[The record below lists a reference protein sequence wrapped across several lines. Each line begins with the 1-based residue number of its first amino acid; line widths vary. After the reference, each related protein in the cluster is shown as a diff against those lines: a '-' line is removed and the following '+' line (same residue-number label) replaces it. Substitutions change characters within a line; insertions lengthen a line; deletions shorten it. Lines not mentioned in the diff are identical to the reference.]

1 VVWGEIGWISGDR
14 HSFMRGGLDAHVE
27 GLALGGFQ
35 RAWRS
40 AEASTHDGR
49 LGTRHSVMRPGV
61 GPNDMGAYSRASP
74 LRGGGAKPLQCDC
87 VGCLY
92 GGGSRR
98 ALRARNGD
106 YLGRVATPRCF
117 RPPWARMVK
126 VGCSSAAVGSFSGM
140 DIFGGQHDSCGRP
153 RWRWL
158 SPFFV

>member
-27 GLALGGFQ
+27 GLALRGFQ

-74 LRGGGAKPLQCDC
+74 LRGGGQ
-87 VGCLY
+87 
-92 GGGSRR
+92 
-98 ALRARNGD
+98 
-106 YLGRVATPRCF
+106 
-117 RPPWARMVK
+117 
-126 VGCSSAAVGSFSGM
+126 
-140 DIFGGQHDSCGRP
+140 
-153 RWRWL
+153 
-158 SPFFV
+158 SPFSATVLGASMVGVPDGHCGPAMETTLVVWRPLGVSDLHGRG